1 MTTDLL
7 ATLGLTPFNETRE
20 HAVLANFRVEAQVLG
35 PISRPILSPA
45 KSHRS
50 LCMKRSRPRA
60 LNNAL
65 SGEYKLNAVAIA
77 SWVSVYADRG

>member
-20 HAVLANFRVEAQVLG
+20 HAVLVNFRDEAQVLG
-35 PISRPILSPA
+35 PISRLILLPA
-45 KSHRS
+45 RHNRS
-50 LCMKRSRPRA
+50 LCMKRNRPRA
-60 LNNAL
+60 PNNAL
-65 SGEYKLNAVAIA
+65 SGEYRLSAVAIA